1 MTTQMGQLQYTR
13 NNEMKGR
20 NFLSLAISMFLLS
33 PGTVLA
39 INDINN
45 NEKLENRDELV
56 SLQDVNN
63 LDQDNEEIG
72 KDELAKEFED
82 QSGIDSFENEDNGLV
97 RYLASNYTRS
107 GNYVVHGN
115 DDNVFIIE

>member
-56 SLQDVNN
+56 SLRM
-63 LDQDNEEIG
+63 L
-72 KDELAKEFED
+72 
-82 QSGIDSFENEDNGLV
+82 
-97 RYLASNYTRS
+97 
-107 GNYVVHGN
+107 
-115 DDNVFIIE
+115 II

>member
-20 NFLSLAISMFLLS
+20 NFLSLAISMFLLF

-45 NEKLENRDELV
+45 NEKLYREENAINESERDV
-56 SLQDVNN
+56 
-63 LDQDNEEIG
+63 
-72 KDELAKEFED
+72 
-82 QSGIDSFENEDNGLV
+82 
-97 RYLASNYTRS
+97 
-107 GNYVVHGN
+107 
-115 DDNVFIIE
+115 

>member
-20 NFLSLAISMFLLS
+20 NFLSLAISMFLLF

-45 NEKLENRDELV
+45 NEKLENKDELV
-56 SLQDVNN
+56 SSQDVNN
-63 LDQDNEEIG
+63 LDQEMNLLRNLKIKVE
-72 KDELAKEFED
+72 
-82 QSGIDSFENEDNGLV
+82 
-97 RYLASNYTRS
+97 
-107 GNYVVHGN
+107 
-115 DDNVFIIE
+115 